1 VSTTAPSRVAPS
13 NTAVQ
18 PFTLVEP
25 IEQAVDGVAARAGRW
40 LGLFLRMFT
49 FVLGATTLLAVV
61 AAIRSI
67 GALGE
72 GTYTDTVLLT
82 AALRVRDGLP
92 LYPDVTKSPFLF
104 LHYGPV
110 YPMFVGLTSKVA
122 NLNMFDTLIVA
133 RAMVSLAALGAA
145 ASIAGLSRLCGA
157 SRGGALVAAGLFLT
171 SYVIHPWAYVARS
184 DLPAAMFV
192 LSGTFV
198 LLRWPTRNGAVLAG
212 LLLAAGFECKQTYG
226 VGVVAA
232 TLSLLWQRQWTRAV
246 LLPLVWGAAIGG
258 IALVMTWTSDGR
270 FLEQTIGNNVIPFS
284 PPILMR
290 YLAFYVPQSAALLLL
305 AGIGLWGALKWKVGP
320 SIMTIRLYALLA
332 GGAGLVSVT
341 RMGANYNYLLEA
353 TALIVVFSGVGF
365 TRLWRIVGSAQVD
378 GRGWGR
384 AGTVAAAVV
393 GGVILSVSSLPA
405 LTMWI
410 QANNIPDLS
419 SLIEAIRE
427 QPGPVLTE
435 RDSLAVMLAGKEP
448 IAGDPIGVTSIS
460 LGGRWNP
467 SLLNDMVRAHAFS
480 LIVLDKPVELG
491 ADYNGFPWWP
501 DGTIE
506 AIQQSYTFERR
517 LGRYFLYVPST
528 SAGTGSAPAQAG
540 EWGL

>member
-1 VSTTAPSRVAPS
+1 VITTAPPRVAPS
-13 NTAVQ
+13 STTVQ
-18 PFTLVEP
+18 PATDVEP
-25 IEQAVDGVAARAGRW
+25 ATRAVDGVTARASRW
-40 LGLFLRMFT
+40 LGLFLRLFVV
-49 FVLGATTLLAVV
+49 VLGATTVLAVV
-61 AAIRSI
+61 AAIRNI

-92 LYPDVTKSPFLF
+92 LYPDVTKPPFMF
-104 LHYGPV
+104 LHYGPI
-110 YPMFVGLTSKVA
+110 YPLFVGLTSRLA
-122 NLNMFDTLIVA
+122 NLDMFDTLIVA
-133 RAMVSLAALGAA
+133 RAVASLAALGAA

-157 SRGGALVAAGLFLT
+157 SRGGAMVAAGLFLT

-198 LLRWPTRNGAVLAG
+198 LLRWPTRTGALVAG

-232 TLSLLWQRQWTRAV
+232 TLSLVWQRQWTRAV
-246 LLPLVWGAAIGG
+246 LLPLAWGASIGG
-258 IALVMTWTSDGR
+258 IALVMSWTSDGR

-284 PPILMR
+284 PPILMK
-290 YLAFYVPQSAALLLL
+290 YLAFYVPQSATLLVL
-305 AGIGLWGALKWKVGP
+305 AGIGLWGALQWRVGP
-320 SIMTIRLYALLA
+320 SIVTMRLYALLA
-332 GGAGLVSVT
+332 VAAGLVSVT

-353 TALIVVFSGVGF
+353 TAVIAVFSGVGF
-365 TRLWRIVGSAQVD
+365 SRLWRIVGAARVA
-378 GRGWGR
+378 GMGPGR
-384 AGTVAAAVV
+384 ARSVAAALV
-393 GGVILSVSSLPA
+393 GGLILTMSSLPA
-405 LTMWI
+405 LTLWI
-410 QANNIPDLS
+410 QANNVPDLS
-419 SLIEAIRE
+419 TLIEAIRE
-427 QPGPVLTE
+427 QPGLVLTE

-467 SLLNDMVRAHAFS
+467 SLLNDMVRAQAFS

-506 AIQQSYTFERR
+506 AIQQTYTLERR
-517 LGRYFLYVPST
+517 LGRYFLYVPAA
-528 SAGTGSAPAQAG
+528 SAT
-540 EWGL
+540 